1 MELSIERA
9 AVKDVPEI
17 LALQKAAFR
26 SEAEFYGD
34 FSTEPPVQTGGR
46 IRFSGESM
54 SRMPVG
60 NPRRSETLR
69 VLHDGAARVFLG
81 WVGIIP
87 NGKPYRHPG
96 GSCSFPAEKTRRSP
110 DTCTCSPHHGTR
122 FFHPMELVA
131 QPGVEI
137 HVPPLDRRDDLLRC
151 QPACADGFQPAA
163 PVITVHF
170 GRCAFHQI
178 SVDEN
183 AAAFRPTVNFREQ
196 PPFALMGQV
205 MDGQG

>member
-1 MELSIERA
+1 MEFSIERE
-9 AVKDVPEI
+9 AVEDAPEI

-34 FSTEPPVQTGGR
+34 FSIEPPVQTGGR

-96 GSCSFPAEKTRRSP
+96 VHVHFLPKNTPKSRYLYMQSTSRKPASSTQWSWSPSLASRSMFRRSIAA
-110 DTCTCSPHHGTR
+110 TISSGASPLAR
-122 FFHPMELVA
+122 MDSS
-131 QPGVEI
+131 Q
-137 HVPPLDRRDDLLRC
+137 RRR
-151 QPACADGFQPAA
+151 
-163 PVITVHF
+163 
-170 GRCAFHQI
+170 
-178 SVDEN
+178 
-183 AAAFRPTVNFREQ
+183 
-196 PPFALMGQV
+196 
-205 MDGQG
+205 

>member
-9 AVKDVPEI
+9 AVEDAPEI

-26 SEAEFYGD
+26 SEAELYGD
-34 FSTEPPVQTGGR
+34 FSIEPLVQTGGR

-81 WVGIIP
+81 WMRIIP

-96 GSCSFPAEKTRRSP
+96 G
-110 DTCTCSPHHGTR
+110 
-122 FFHPMELVA
+122 FH
-131 QPGVEI
+131 
-137 HVPPLDRRDDLLRC
+137 
-151 QPACADGFQPAA
+151 
-163 PVITVHF
+163 VHF
-170 GRCAFHQI
+170 LPKNTPKSRYLYMQSTSRKPASFIQRSWSASLASRSMFLRSIAASI
-178 SVDEN
+178 SSG
-183 AAAFRPTVNFREQ
+183 ASPLAR
-196 PPFALMGQV
+196 M
-205 MDGQG
+205 